1 MTPTGDEPMSD
12 AKRKPE
18 AGPTARAR
26 VADLVAATETL
37 AALAA
42 CLSARTGQA
51 ELPDDLA
58 GAVTSVAAT
67 VADLDGL
74 SSEDAAQIEAV
85 ARAMLTQAASFATDP
100 AGVPPTWSVTDP
112 DLLSSLGQA
121 SAAFAPLIRD
131 QLAPQLAGLV
141 DALGGDATILDV
153 GMGVGALSIAFARAF
168 PTASVVG
175 IDIWEP
181 SLAISRDNV
190 NAAGLADR
198 VEVREQDV
206 IALDETDRYDLVWFS
221 APFIPKAVL
230 EDALTRC
237 RHALKDGGW
246 LIFGAYGGADQRQRA
261 LADLRTVRSGG
272 APLGD
277 DETLGLL
284 AGAGLRDS
292 RVLEVAIGM
301 PARLIAARR

>member
-1 MTPTGDEPMSD
+1 MSD

-42 CLSARTGQA
+42 CLAARTGQA
-51 ELPDDLA
+51 VLPDDLA
-58 GAVTSVAAT
+58 GAVTSVAET
-67 VADLDGL
+67 VADVDGL
-74 SSEDAAQIEAV
+74 SPEDAAQIAAV

-100 AGVPPTWSVTDP
+100 GGVPPTWSVTDP

-131 QLAPQLAGLV
+131 QLAPQLAGLA
-141 DALGGDATILDV
+141 DALAGDAAILDV
-153 GMGVGALSIAFARAF
+153 GMGVGALSIAFAHAF

-181 SLAISRDNV
+181 SLAISRDSV
-190 NAAGLADR
+190 AAAGLGDR

-206 IALDETDRYDLVWFS
+206 TALAETDRYDLVWFS
-221 APFIPKAVL
+221 GPFIPKAVL
-230 EDALTRC
+230 ADALARC

-301 PARLIAARR
+301 PARLIGARR

>member
-1 MTPTGDEPMSD
+1 MSEVSSN
-12 AKRKPE
+12 PE
-18 AGPTARAR
+18 AAPTARAR

-42 CLSARTGQA
+42 ALADRAGQA
-51 ELPDDLA
+51 ELPADLA
-58 GAVTSVAAT
+58 GAVTSVAST

-74 SSEDAAQIEAV
+74 TPEEAAQIGAV
-85 ARAMLTQAASFATDP
+85 ARAMLTQAAAFAVDP
-100 AGVPPTWSVTDP
+100 GGVPATWSVTDP
-112 DLLSSLGQA
+112 VLLTSLGQA

-131 QLAPQLAGLV
+131 QLAPQLDGLA
-141 DALGGDATILDV
+141 DALARDATILDV
-153 GMGVGALSIAFARAF
+153 GVGVGALAIAFARAL

-181 SLAISRDNV
+181 SLELSRTNV
-190 NAAGLADR
+190 AAAGLTAR
-198 VEVREQDV
+198 VEVRDQDV
-206 IALDETDRYDLVWFS
+206 TTLPDTDRYDLIWFS
-221 APFIPKAVL
+221 GPFIPKGVL
-230 EDALTRC
+230 GDALERC

-246 LIFGAYGGADQRQRA
+246 LIFGTYSGVDQRQRA

-284 AGAGLRDS
+284 AAAGLRDS
-292 RVLEVAIGM
+292 RVVEVSIGM
-301 PARLIAARR
+301 PARLIAARRSAVLGDE

>member
-1 MTPTGDEPMSD
+1 MSEASSPD
-12 AKRKPE
+12 A
-18 AGPTARAR
+18 APTARAR

-42 CLSARTGQA
+42 CLAARTGQA
-51 ELPDDLA
+51 ELPEDLA
-58 GAVTSVAAT
+58 GAVTSVAST

-74 SSEDAAQIEAV
+74 SPEDAAQIAGV
-85 ARAMLTQAASFATDP
+85 ARAMLLQAASFAADP
-100 AGVPPTWSVTDP
+100 GGAAPTWSVNDP
-112 DLLSSLGQA
+112 ALLTSLGEA

-131 QLAPQLAGLV
+131 QLAPQLDGLA
-141 DALGGDATILDV
+141 DALARDATILDV
-153 GMGVGALSIAFARAF
+153 GVGVGALAIAFARTF

-175 IDIWEP
+175 IDIWAP
-181 SLAISRDNV
+181 SLELSRANV
-190 NAAGLADR
+190 AAAGLAAR
-198 VEVREQDV
+198 VDVREQDV
-206 IALDETDRYDLVWFS
+206 TTLADADRYDLVWFS
-221 APFIPKAVL
+221 GPFIPKAAL
-230 EDALTRC
+230 GDALERC
-237 RHALKDGGW
+237 RQALKDGGW
-246 LIFGAYGGADQRQRA
+246 LIFGAYGGADQRQQA

-277 DETLGLL
+277 DETLALL

>member
-1 MTPTGDEPMSD
+1 MTE
-12 AKRKPE
+12 ARHNPE

-42 CLSARTGQA
+42 CLADRTGQA
-51 ELPDDLA
+51 VLPDELA

-67 VADLDGL
+67 VADVDGL
-74 SSEDAAQIEAV
+74 SPEDAAQIAGV
-85 ARAMLTQAASFATDP
+85 ARAMLTQAAAFATDP
-100 AGVPPTWSVTDP
+100 GGAPPSWSVTDP
-112 DLLSSLGQA
+112 DLLTSLGQA

-131 QLAPQLAGLV
+131 QLAPQLAGLA
-141 DALGGDATILDV
+141 DSLAGEARILDV
-153 GMGVGALSIAFARAF
+153 GMGVGALSIAFARAI

-190 NAAGLADR
+190 AAAGLGDR
-198 VEVREQDV
+198 IEVREQDV
-206 IALDETDRYDLVWFS
+206 TTLAETEAYDLVWFS
-221 APFIPKAVL
+221 GPFIPKAVL
-230 EDALTRC
+230 GDALARC
-237 RHALKDGGW
+237 RQALRDGGW

-277 DETLGLL
+277 DETLALL
-284 AGAGLRDS
+284 AAAGLRES

>member
-1 MTPTGDEPMSD
+1 MPD
-12 AKRKPE
+12 ASNPE

-26 VADLVAATETL
+26 VADLAAAAETL

-42 CLSARTGQA
+42 ALAVRTGQA
-51 ELPDDLA
+51 ELPDDLS
-58 GAVTSVAAT
+58 GAVMSVAST

-74 SSEDAAQIEAV
+74 SPDDAAQIAAA
-85 ARAMLTQAASFATDP
+85 ARAMLLQAAAFAADP
-100 AGVPPTWSVTDP
+100 GGAPPTWSVTDP
-112 DLLSSLGQA
+112 DILTSLGEA

-131 QLAPQLAGLV
+131 QLAPQLDGLV
-141 DALGGDATILDV
+141 DALAADATILDV
-153 GMGVGALSIAFARAF
+153 GVGVGALAIAFAKTF

-181 SLAISRDNV
+181 SLELSRANV
-190 NAAGLADR
+190 AAAGLTGR
-198 VEVREQDV
+198 VEVQDQDV
-206 IALDETDRYDLVWFS
+206 TTLTDTDRYDLVWFS
-221 APFIPKAVL
+221 GPFIPKAVL
-230 EDALTRC
+230 DDALERC
-237 RHALKDGGW
+237 RHALKEGGW

-277 DETLGLL
+277 DETLARL
-284 AGAGLRDS
+284 AGAGLHDT